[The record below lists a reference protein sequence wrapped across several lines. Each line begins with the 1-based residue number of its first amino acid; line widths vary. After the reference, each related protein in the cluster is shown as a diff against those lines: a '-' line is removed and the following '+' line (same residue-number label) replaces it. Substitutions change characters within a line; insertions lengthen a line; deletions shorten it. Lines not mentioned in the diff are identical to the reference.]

1 MGVAETFES
10 MSNSVVELWRKARA
24 QLYREP
30 SVSVHVQCPV
40 KDEREVG
47 QLIENMSNDGVGGQ
61 VDVRRVESPW
71 L

>member
-1 MGVAETFES
+1 MGVAKTFES

-47 QLIENMSNDGVGGQ
+47 QLIENMVSGAK
-61 VDVRRVESPW
+61 
-71 L
+71 